1 MKIVVLGAGSWGT
14 ALAVQAARR
23 GHDAVLWTRD
33 AETAASILRE
43 RRHPRRLAGF
53 VLPEELAVA
62 SDPGCVRGADLA
74 VLAVPSA
81 AVRETLETL
90 REGSRESIWVSAV
103 KGFEVETG
111 RTISR
116 VLAERV
122 PDERIAVVSGPTFAD
137 EVMRGDPTAAV
148 VASERPETAQF
159 VQQALSSP
167 VFRLYGSED
176 VLGVELCGGLK
187 NVIAI
192 ASGIVS
198 GLGLGHNTIAALMT
212 RGLAEILRLV
222 LARGGREKTLLGL
235 AGAGDLMLTCTGAQ
249 SRNRR
254 VGEEIGRGTPPAEAI
269 AKTPEVAEGTRACVA
284 AVAMASASRVE
295 MPIAAA
301 VREVLYE
308 GVAPRDAI
316 RALMTRDLRAE

>member
-1 MKIVVLGAGSWGT
+1 VV
-14 ALAVQAARR
+14 
-23 GHDAVLWTRD
+23 
-33 AETAASILRE
+33 
-43 RRHPRRLAGF
+43 
-53 VLPEELAVA
+53 
-62 SDPGCVRGADLA
+62 
-74 VLAVPSA
+74 
-81 AVRETLETL
+81 
-90 REGSRESIWVSAV
+90 
-103 KGFEVETG
+103 
-111 RTISR
+111 
-116 VLAERV
+116 
-122 PDERIAVVSGPTFAD
+122 
-137 EVMRGDPTAAV
+137 
-148 VASERPETAQF
+148 
-159 VQQALSSP
+159 
-167 VFRLYGSED
+167 
-176 VLGVELCGGLK
+176 GVELCGGLK

-192 ASGIVS
+192 ASGIVA

-235 AGAGDLMLTCTGAQ
+235 AGAGDLMLTCTGSQ

-269 AKTPEVAEGTRACVA
+269 ARTPEVAEGTRACVA
-284 AVAMASASRVE
+284 AVAMAAASRVE

>member
-1 MKIVVLGAGSWGT
+1 
-14 ALAVQAARR
+14 
-23 GHDAVLWTRD
+23 
-33 AETAASILRE
+33 
-43 RRHPRRLAGF
+43 
-53 VLPEELAVA
+53 
-62 SDPGCVRGADLA
+62 
-74 VLAVPSA
+74 
-81 AVRETLETL
+81 VRETLETL
-90 REGSRESIWVSAV
+90 RERSRESIWVSAV
-103 KGFEVETG
+103 KGFEIETG

-122 PDERIAVVSGPTFAD
+122 SAERIAVVSGPTFAD

-148 VASERPETAQF
+148 VASERAETAQF

-176 VLGVELCGGLK
+176 VVGVELCGGLK

-235 AGAGDLMLTCTGAQ
+235 AGAGDLMLTCTGSQ

-254 VGEEIGRGTPPAEAI
+254 VGEEIGRGTPATEAI

-284 AVAMASASRVE
+284 AVAMAAASRVE